1 MAKQAIVAFL
11 HTVML
16 NEVKHLATR
25 ILRAHV
31 PREQMLPNV
40 SMTCGAGDIGTL
52 CVTNRPKNEEAPL
65 LGATRLLFVLCWHR
79 LTLPGHQPQYHQ
91 RWQA

>member
-52 CVTNRPKNEEAPL
+52 CVTNRPKNEAC
-65 LGATRLLFVLCWHR
+65 AR
-79 LTLPGHQPQYHQ
+79 
-91 RWQA
+91 A